1 MIALGPI
8 LVALHQPRLLS
19 PNSPPLDAG
28 PGVDRVYNALPPY
41 DGSGVY
47 YSPSPPC
54 RTPCVD
60 RVYNALPPESRVAS
74 VQMMV
79 PEHAPPNPSC
89 VLFLAATG
97 DQGYSRRLN
106 LGAGLLKEVSGRRS

>member
-1 MIALGPI
+1 M
-8 LVALHQPRLLS
+8 
-19 PNSPPLDAG
+19 
-28 PGVDRVYNALPPY
+28 
-41 DGSGVY
+41 
-47 YSPSPPC
+47 
-54 RTPCVD
+54 D

-106 LGAGLLKEVSGRRS
+106 LGAGLLKEVRPGNGLGVGAE